1 MARAEAALVTNDA
14 RLLNRELSWLDYNA
28 RVLARAADTALPLL
42 ERSRNCAYFSSNLD
56 EFFQVRVA
64 GLISQEEAGLQVRTP
79 DGRTAADT
87 HAEVRKQTLDLT
99 ARQAKLWKRELRPA
113 LAEAGVIVGDVEDCT
128 PKELDLLEGRFD
140 QEIFPILTPLA
151 VGPGQPF
158 PYISPLSL
166 SLGTFV
172 RDPQNGE
179 ERFARVKVPELLPR
193 FLPVGDRGLFIPLER
208 IIRHFLPRLFSD
220 MEILECCAFRVT
232 RDADFEVSDEA
243 DDLLEAVEDELR
255 RRRFGDVVR
264 VEVSGSVSTRMLE
277 RLERGLGV
285 TSNQIYL
292 IPGLLDLADLH
303 ELVDLDRPDLKE
315 ERWYPVAHPRFASA
329 ADADDLFA
337 EIRRSDILVHHP
349 FDSFASSFESFLLA
363 AARDPAVLAVKT
375 ALYRTSED
383 SPVVPALIEAA
394 ERGKQSV
401 SLIELKA
408 RFDEYRNIGW
418 SRSLEQAGVHVVYG
432 FPNLKIH
439 AKTTLIVRREG
450 GQLRRYVHLG
460 TGNYN
465 ILTARSYE
473 DYGLFTADTEIAADV
488 ADLFNHLTGFGRP
501 HTFRKLLVAP
511 VRIARGPGRAN
522 SGGTARCRERRRGT
536 HQDQGE
542 QPQRRRAER
551 RALPCLAG
559 GRKDRHRRAQHL
571 HASPGSA
578 GHERGHPRPQHSRT
592 LPGAQPGVYLRRRR
606 EENDLD
612 GKRGPDVAKPRSP
625 HRARRTGPGRAC
637 ATRSGSCVRSPAR
650 RQRVGVGAEP
660 RWTLDEAP
668 AEEGRSQPARPAGLH
683 AQRSRPRPPPSR
695 VAPHTLIA
703 SLRRLLR
710 PGRAPTDTPVRIVGV
725 RVGIVDVGANTVRLL
740 VATAAEDSLVSIR
753 EDRVQLGLGEE
764 IERTGRIGEKKL
776 AEAAEAARASRPPRA
791 EAQLQFDRCPRH
803 LAGPAS
809 GERHRPRVPAR
820 CGYRCTDTRPHRA
833 RGGRACLARRRGR
846 DRNAPREDRGLRC
859 RRRLR
864 SDRNRYRRRP
874 SWVRSLDIGSLRLT
888 RRAFREDPPDAEDF
902 ARATTLSLQ
911 SSPS

>member
-113 LAEAGVIVGDVEDCT
+113 LAEAGVKVGDVEDCT

-140 QEIFPILTPLA
+140 QEIFPVLTPLA

-172 RDPQNGE
+172 RDPQSGE

-208 IIRHFLPRLFSD
+208 VIRHFLPRLFSD

-292 IPGLLDLADLH
+292 IAGLLDLADLH

-315 ERWYPVAHPRFASA
+315 ERWSPVAHPRFASA
-329 ADADDLFA
+329 ADVDDIFG

-383 SPVVPALIEAA
+383 SPVVPALIEAT

-401 SLIELKA
+401 ALIELKA

-450 GQLRRYVHLG
+450 GQVRRYVHLG

-465 ILTARSYE
+465 TLTARSYE
-473 DYGLFTADTEIAADV
+473 DYGLFTADAEIAADV

-501 HTFRKLLVAP
+501 HTFRKLLIAPFGLREGLVERIREVRHAAENGEEARIRIKVNNLNDEELSEELYRASQAGAKIDIVARSICTLRPGVPGLSEGIRVRSILGRFLEHSRVFIFDAGEKRTILMGSADLMSRNLDHRIELVAP
-511 VRIARGPGRAN
+511 VLDGRAQHDLVRAFEVLLADN
-522 SGGTARCRERRRGT
+522 ASAWELSPDGRWMKLRPKKGDRSRPAQQVFMRSVRARA
-536 HQDQGE
+536 
-542 QPQRRRAER
+542 RRRA
-551 RALPCLAG
+551 
-559 GRKDRHRRAQHL
+559 
-571 HASPGSA
+571 
-578 GHERGHPRPQHSRT
+578 
-592 LPGAQPGVYLRRRR
+592 
-606 EENDLD
+606 
-612 GKRGPDVAKPRSP
+612 
-625 HRARRTGPGRAC
+625 
-637 ATRSGSCVRSPAR
+637 
-650 RQRVGVGAEP
+650 
-660 RWTLDEAP
+660 
-668 AEEGRSQPARPAGLH
+668 
-683 AQRSRPRPPPSR
+683 
-695 VAPHTLIA
+695 A
-703 SLRRLLR
+703 SLR
-710 PGRAPTDTPVRIVGV
+710 
-725 RVGIVDVGANTVRLL
+725 
-740 VATAAEDSLVSIR
+740 
-753 EDRVQLGLGEE
+753 
-764 IERTGRIGEKKL
+764 
-776 AEAAEAARASRPPRA
+776 AR
-791 EAQLQFDRCPRH
+791 
-803 LAGPAS
+803 
-809 GERHRPRVPAR
+809 
-820 CGYRCTDTRPHRA
+820 
-833 RGGRACLARRRGR
+833 
-846 DRNAPREDRGLRC
+846 
-859 RRRLR
+859 
-864 SDRNRYRRRP
+864 
-874 SWVRSLDIGSLRLT
+874 
-888 RRAFREDPPDAEDF
+888 
-902 ARATTLSLQ
+902 
-911 SSPS
+911 